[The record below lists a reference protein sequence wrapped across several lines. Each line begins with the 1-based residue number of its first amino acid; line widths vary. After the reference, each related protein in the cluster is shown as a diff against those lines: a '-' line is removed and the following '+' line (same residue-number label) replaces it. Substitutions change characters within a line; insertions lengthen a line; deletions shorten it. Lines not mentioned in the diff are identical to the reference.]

1 MGLGTGINCFTQGVI
16 LAFGKFRRFI
26 FIPALVSLAI
36 ISLGLASAFSL
47 VKDLSDLLSDL
58 GTWPAVIDWIIEP
71 LLYAVSLLMGAWLFG
86 FVATIAGSPF
96 YSLLSAR
103 VDPVSRDR
111 EPSWYEEI
119 IPALQREWRKARYTL
134 PRLVGLFLLGFVPVI
149 NLIAPF
155 LWLVYG
161 GWLMAVQFGDF
172 SFENRSQPFERTL
185 EALRPHRGACIGFG
199 ILTTLAMAIPLLNF
213 VIAPVAVVGSAL
225 LVQNVRAKTA

>member
-1 MGLGTGINCFTQGVI
+1 MGLGTGINCFVQGAR
-16 LAFGKFRRFI
+16 LAFSTFRRFI

-36 ISLGLASAFSL
+36 ISLGLALAFSL
-47 VKDLSDLLSDL
+47 VTDLSSLLSGL
-58 GTWPAVIDWIIEP
+58 GTWPAILDWIIEP
-71 LLYAVSLLMGAWLFG
+71 LLYAVSVLMGAWLFG

-96 YSLLSAR
+96 YSLLNAR
-103 VDPVSRDR
+103 IDPVGRER

-134 PRLVGLFLLGFVPVI
+134 PRLAGLFLLGFVPVI
-149 NLIAPF
+149 NLFAPF

-172 SFENRSQPFERTL
+172 SFENRGQPFDRTL

-199 ILTTLAMAIPLLNF
+199 TLTTLAMAIPFLNF

-225 LVQNVRAKTA
+225 LVKNVRTETA